1 MAKAKPQDA
10 LIGKRVRIN
19 ADLADGMSGEPHM
32 WAGREGEVLTR
43 NETGSYQVAIGDAV
57 KVFDMSDFS
66 VLDATGAAPSAMVEV
81 PPALAVNSLTNPR
94 RRKGL
99 DMDSLTALASSIKVH
114 SLGQPILVRPLPG
127 ARLIDTADM
136 EPRPIYEVIAG
147 ERRWRACQI
156 AGLDSMPMLVREM
169 SDEAVLEMQ
178 LVENIEREDLD
189 DMEEAEGFEKLRQKL
204 GYTVEQIAD
213 RIGKGK
219 GPSYVYKALKLCALT
234 PESREA
240 MYPGPEGQ
248 PAILNRSTGLL
259 VARYKPEQQAE
270 VVEFIASLA
279 IDGEQAP
286 FRKVQ
291 ADLAKRFH
299 LVLGQAPFDVANA
312 DLVPAAGACTACPK
326 RSGNQGEIFGDHT
339 GPDSCTDPDCFDSK
353 REAHVV
359 LIKVNAQQNGLKVID
374 GEDARRARP
383 TPGGKSLIGYVKL
396 DDIAYTQKGND
407 DKERAVTFGDA
418 LRALGKKAP
427 KPRLLIDHHT
437 SEATQVIT
445 IELANKLVP
454 EDDPSRTGPCSPAPK
469 SKKSGPGPAAR
480 PPEEL
485 ALDNRHVERAVLL
498 RIFDAIRAGERTTE
512 EMRLIAKALF
522 VLCENHGDT
531 ILSQTE
537 RYLGW
542 EAELDDQDNDDALR
556 IVGEKIDA
564 MLPEQ
569 LGQLLAMAAA
579 EITLNT
585 FSTTSEQEVALA
597 QSYGVDI
604 LAVQAKV
611 AEDLERQAAKPLEKE
626 AEAGA

>member
-19 ADLADGMSGEPHM
+19 TDLVDLGGEPHT

-43 NETGSYQVAIGDAV
+43 NDTGSYQVAVGDAV
-57 KVFDMSDFS
+57 KVFAMGDFA
-66 VLDATGAAPSAMVEV
+66 VIDVTGSAPSAMVEV
-81 PPALAVNSLTNPR
+81 SPALAVHSLTNPR

-99 DMDSLTALASSIKVH
+99 DIDSLTALASSIKVH
-114 SLGQPILVRPLPG
+114 GLGQPILVRPLPG

-156 AGLDSMPMLVREM
+156 AGLDTMPMLVREM
-169 SDEAVLEMQ
+169 SDHAVLEMQ

-204 GYTVEQIAD
+204 GYTVEQIAE

-270 VVEFIASLA
+270 VVAFIASLA

-291 ADLAKRFH
+291 ADLAKRYH
-299 LVLGQAPFDVANA
+299 LVLEHAPFDTYSV
-312 DLVPAAGACTACPK
+312 DLLPAAGSCAMCPK
-326 RSGNQGEIFGDHT
+326 RTANQREIFDDAYT
-339 GPDSCTDPDCFDSK
+339 GPDSCTDADCFDAK
-353 REAHVV
+353 RQAHVALV
-359 LIKVNAQQNGLKVID
+359 KAKAQQDGFKVID
-374 GEDARRARP
+374 GEEARRARP
-383 TPGGKSLIGYVKL
+383 APSGKTLIGYVKL
-396 DDIAYTQKGND
+396 DDIAYTEKGND

-454 EDDPSRTGPCSPAPK
+454 EDDASRTGPCSPAPK
-469 SKKSGPGPAAR
+469 SKKSGPEPAAR
-480 PPEEL
+480 PPEVL
-485 ALDNRHVERAVLL
+485 ALDNRHIERAVLL
-498 RIFDAIRAGERTTE
+498 RIFDAIRAGQRTTE

-522 VLCENHGDT
+522 MLCEDHGDT

-569 LGQLLAMAAA
+569 LGQLLAMAAV

-611 AEDLERQAAKPLEKE
+611 AEDLERQSAQPLEEE
-626 AEAGA
+626 AEAEA